1 MSQHRFFASA
11 FIAAVFFF
19 VPLASSL
26 TALEEQSEYD
36 FGDHTSVTLTSKA
49 WGALAEKNEN
59 AVAAYTKKC
68 IELYGQKA
76 SEQQA
81 SLTDFAPIDQAFDYW
96 ALNDVATCYFIL
108 GKSYKDQGKPEKAK
122 EAFKKIV
129 SDYSY
134 AQCWDDKSKAHWK
147 VAQAAQDQLST
158 LDSAYDFGDYTSEYL
173 TTQAWKMLEKKDLEG
188 VRVLTQKCVDLY
200 SKEAEKM
207 QQSLS
212 EFPAKDKTFDYW
224 ALNDVGTCYFI
235 LGEAFAAKEKYPEAI
250 EAYQVV
256 VDNYSY
262 AQCWDTQGWFWK
274 PAVVSRGRIN
284 KIRAEQDL

>member
-1 MSQHRFFASA
+1 MSRHGLFVWTLIATLFMAPLTSSFA
-11 FIAAVFFF
+11 
-19 VPLASSL
+19 
-26 TALEEQSEYD
+26 ALEDEEYD

-49 WGALAEKNEN
+49 WAALADEDYNG
-59 AVAAYTKKC
+59 VAAYTKKC

-81 SLTDFAPIDQAFDYW
+81 SLTDFAPTDKAFDYW

-108 GKSYKDQGKPEKAK
+108 GKSYKEQGEPAKAK
-122 EAFKKIV
+122 EALKKII

-134 AQCWDDKSKAHWK
+134 AQCWDGGSKAHWK
-147 VAQAAQDQLST
+147 VAQASKDQINT
-158 LDSAYDFGDYTSEYL
+158 LESPYDFGDYTSEYL
-173 TTQAWKMLEKKDLEG
+173 TTQAWKMLSKKDFDG
-188 VRVLTQKCVDLY
+188 VKVITDKCIDLY

-207 QQSLS
+207 QGTLS
-212 EFPAKDKTFDYW
+212 EYPSKNKAFNYW

-235 LGEAFAAKEKYPEAI
+235 LGEALEQQGKYPEAI
-250 EAYQVV
+250 EVYEVV
-256 VDNYSY
+256 VNDFNFS
-262 AQCWDTQGWFWK
+262 QCWDTQGWFWK